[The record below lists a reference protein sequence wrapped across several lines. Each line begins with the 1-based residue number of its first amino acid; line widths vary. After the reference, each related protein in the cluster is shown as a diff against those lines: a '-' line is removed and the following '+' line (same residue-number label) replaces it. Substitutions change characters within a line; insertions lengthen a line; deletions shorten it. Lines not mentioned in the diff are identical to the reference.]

1 MGKKL
6 KVSIGSKF
14 IDGPYGGGNLFV
26 KNLSKYLLD
35 NNVDVVYDL
44 NDIDIDIILIVNP
57 LKNSEMSTFNHLD
70 AYYYKQYINKESI
83 ILQRIN
89 ECDER
94 KNTNNVNSQIM
105 NANQYADYTIYVLI
119 LVLWCCVDAV
129 DIIVSETSIQTGILR
144 IPRYYIACTTCVP
157 PLM

>member
-1 MGKKL
+1 MNLVKQKINIDYAFDKAQKYTIPNGFEEFLNLFFGKKL

-57 LKNSEMSTFNHLD
+57 LKNSE
-70 AYYYKQYINKESI
+70 
-83 ILQRIN
+83 
-89 ECDER
+89 
-94 KNTNNVNSQIM
+94 NV
-105 NANQYADYTIYVLI
+105 YF
-119 LVLWCCVDAV
+119 
-129 DIIVSETSIQTGILR
+129 
-144 IPRYYIACTTCVP
+144 
-157 PLM
+157 

>member
-1 MGKKL
+1 M

-57 LKNSEMSTFNHLD
+57 LKNSEMSTFN
-70 AYYYKQYINKESI
+70 I
-83 ILQRIN
+83 
-89 ECDER
+89 
-94 KNTNNVNSQIM
+94 
-105 NANQYADYTIYVLI
+105 
-119 LVLWCCVDAV
+119 
-129 DIIVSETSIQTGILR
+129 
-144 IPRYYIACTTCVP
+144 
-157 PLM
+157 